1 MAKSSAPRYTPEM
14 LEKLGYDISDG
25 ETGVKNK
32 SKVKPQENV
41 KIQAVE
47 TRVKNKPKVQPPEK
61 TQIRAKAQ
69 LEEDGMNK
77 TERAYSL
84 VLTRHPDV
92 HKWYFE
98 SVNLRVGVGK
108 SWYRC
113 DFFVIKADGKIEM
126 HEVKGFWRD
135 DALVK
140 IRAAQLRYPAFKFIV
155 VKKTKGGFHLSD
167 AVSPQMTKK

>member
-14 LEKLGYDISDG
+14 LAKLGYDISDG

-32 SKVKPQENV
+32 PQ
-41 KIQAVE
+41 
-47 TRVKNKPKVQPPEK
+47 VQPPEK
-61 TQIRAKAQ
+61 AQIRATAQ

-84 VLTRHPDV
+84 VLTHHPDV

-113 DFFVIKADGKIEM
+113 DFFVIKTDGKIEM

-140 IRAAQLRYPAFKFIV
+140 IRAAQLRYPEFKFIV
-155 VKKTKGGFHLSD
+155 VKKDKGGFHLSD

>member
-1 MAKSSAPRYTPEM
+1 MINWAILGVLKVAKSSAPRYTPEM
-14 LEKLGYDISDG
+14 LEKLGYDISD
-25 ETGVKNK
+25 
-32 SKVKPQENV
+32 
-41 KIQAVE
+41 
-47 TRVKNKPKVQPPEK
+47 
-61 TQIRAKAQ
+61 
-69 LEEDGMNK
+69 
-77 TERAYSL
+77 YSL
-84 VLTRHPDV
+84 VLTHHPDV

-113 DFFVIKADGKIEM
+113 DFFVIKTDGKIEM

-140 IRAAQLRYPAFKFIV
+140 IRAAQLRYPEFKFIV
-155 VKKTKGGFHLSD
+155 VKKDKGGFHLSD

>member
-1 MAKSSAPRYTPEM
+1 MAKSSAPRFTPEM
-14 LEKLGYDISDG
+14 LEKQGYNISDG
-25 ETGVKNK
+25 KTG
-32 SKVKPQENV
+32 
-41 KIQAVE
+41 
-47 TRVKNKPKVQPPEK
+47 VKNKPKVQPPEK
-61 TQIRAKAQ
+61 AKIQAKAQ

-84 VLTRHPDV
+84 VLTHHPDV

-113 DFFVIKADGKIEM
+113 DFFVIKTDGKIEM

-140 IRAAQLRYPAFKFIV
+140 IRSAQLRYPQFKFIV
-155 VKKTKGGFHLSD
+155 VKKNKGGFHLSD
-167 AVSPQMTKK
+167 AASPQMTKK